1 MKFKKLIALSLTAIV
16 GLSLTAC
23 GSDKK
28 AEDNGNKTKIVVGAS
43 PVPHAEILEEAK
55 SILKD
60 KGYDL
65 EIKTFDDYVLPN
77 TATEEGSLDANFF
90 QHAPYLETFN
100 KEQNTH
106 LVAGAKIHIEPMGAY
121 SKKIKDISELKDG
134 ATVSIP
140 NDGSNG
146 ARALKLL
153 EANGLIKLSDS
164 EIPSVLDIKENPKN
178 LEVIE
183 MEAAQLPS
191 TLEDVDLSII
201 NTNFA
206 LDNNLNPLKDALF
219 IEGSDSPYANILVT
233 KEGNENT
240 EWFKALEEAL
250 TSDKIKTFI
259 EEKYN
264 GSIVP
269 AF

>member
-1 MKFKKLIALSLTAIV
+1 
-16 GLSLTAC
+16 
-23 GSDKK
+23 
-28 AEDNGNKTKIVVGAS
+28 
-43 PVPHAEILEEAK
+43 
-55 SILKD
+55 
-60 KGYDL
+60 
-65 EIKTFDDYVLPN
+65 
-77 TATEEGSLDANFF
+77 
-90 QHAPYLETFN
+90 
-100 KEQNTH
+100 
-106 LVAGAKIHIEPMGAY
+106 MGAY

-250 TSDKIKTFI
+250 TSDKIKSFI

>member
-1 MKFKKLIALSLTAIV
+1 MKLKKLIALSLIAIL

-28 AEDNGNKTKIVVGAS
+28 TEDEGKKTKIVVGAS
-43 PVPHAEILEEAK
+43 PVPHEEILKQAE
-55 SILKD
+55 SILKE

-90 QHAPYLETFN
+90 QHEPYLKTFN
-100 KEQNTH
+100 KEKNTH
-106 LVAGAKIHIEPMGAY
+106 LVAGAKVHIEPMGAY
-121 SKKIKDISELKDG
+121 SKKIKDVSKLKDG
-134 ATVSIP
+134 STISIP

-153 EANGLIKLSDS
+153 ESKGLIKLTDK
-164 EIPSVLDIKENPKN
+164 ELPSVLDIKENSKK
-178 LEVIE
+178 LKIIE
-183 MEAAQLPS
+183 MEAAQLPN
-191 TLEDVDLSII
+191 TLDDVDLSII

-206 LDNNLNPLKDALF
+206 IQANLNPLKDALF
-219 IEGSDSPYANILVT
+219 IEGNDSPYANILVT

-250 TSDKIKTFI
+250 NSDKIKKFI

>member
-1 MKFKKLIALSLTAIV
+1 MKLKKLIALSLTAIL

-28 AEDNGNKTKIVVGAS
+28 TEDNGNKTKIVVGAS
-43 PVPHAEILEEAK
+43 PVPHEEILEEAK
-55 SILKD
+55 SILKE

-65 EIKTFDDYVLPN
+65 EIKTFEDYVLPN

-90 QHAPYLETFN
+90 QHKPYLDTFN
-100 KEQNTH
+100 KEKNTH

-153 EANGLIKLSDS
+153 EAKGLIKLKDK
-164 EIPSVLDIKENPKN
+164 ELPSAIDIKENPKK
-178 LEVIE
+178 LEIIE
-183 MEAAQLPS
+183 MEAAQLSS
-191 TLEDVDLSII
+191 TLNDVDFSII

-206 LDNNLNPLKDALF
+206 LQADLNPLKDALF
-219 IEGSDSPYANILVT
+219 IENGDSPYANILVT
-233 KEGNENT
+233 KEGKENT
-240 EWFKALEEAL
+240 AWFKALEETL
-250 TSDKIKTFI
+250 TSDEIKKFI

>member
-1 MKFKKLIALSLTAIV
+1 MKLKKLIALSLTAIV

-23 GSDKK
+23 GSEEK
-28 AEDNGNKTKIVVGAS
+28 AADDENKTKIVVGAS

-55 SILKD
+55 SILKE
-60 KGYDL
+60 KGYTL

-90 QHAPYLETFN
+90 QHTPYLETFN
-100 KEQNTH
+100 KEQKTH
-106 LVAGAKIHIEPMGAY
+106 LVAGAKIHLEPMGAY
-121 SKKIKDISELKDG
+121 SSKIKDISELKDG
-134 ATVSIP
+134 AKVSIP

-153 EANGLIKLSDS
+153 EANGLIKLNDS
-164 EIPSVLDIKENPKN
+164 EIPSVLDIKENPKK
-178 LEVIE
+178 LDIVE
-183 MEAAQLPS
+183 MQAEQLPVS
-191 TLEDVDLSII
+191 LQDVDLSII

-206 LDNNLNPLKDALF
+206 IQADLNPLKDALF
-219 IEGSDSPYANILVT
+219 IEGNDSPYANILVT